1 MIRVF
6 LGLLDPDPLVR
17 CTAPEPAPDSFI
29 KQKIVP
35 VSKTLIPTVCDFF
48 LTFYLLK
55 MIETYI

>member
-17 CTAPEPAPDSFI
+17 GTAPEPAPDSFI
-29 KQKIVP
+29 KQKIV
-35 VSKTLIPTVCDFF
+35 SKTLVPTVCNFF